1 MDEEEKKL
9 NTEQNGQGDGE
20 ITAAGAAEPV
30 NAHNA
35 DDIFAS
41 LLDADRIA
49 ADFDR
54 INFEIFGEPERE
66 FAPEPA
72 DEPEAGAQAE
82 IPVEQVSQT
91 AEETSANKSGGRK
104 TAKSINTGDL
114 VINVT
119 EKQQK
124 KADREKAKQKLKE
137 KKLREKQRKKERS
150 PYGDMSLT
158 QMLHELVY
166 TFGYSVIRYSKAL
179 FFFFAA
185 SVAKPFVIFFKAL
198 GVGKKKKEKRTFRRR
213 LADLIDEYSRLREDS
228 KTARQAI
235 KRVWRD
241 PDRLRK
247 ALKLYFSHI
256 KKNYLHF
263 LKTAGNILL
272 PAAACVFLFLST
284 RYWKDL
290 TFALDVTYNDIS
302 LGCIGEES
310 VYMEA
315 QNLIAEKLDTGA
327 YSFDGGEADLEGIN
341 ASLDAQYKLRL
352 VSLNELND
360 AETICDRVI
369 ENSADNLTNACGI
382 YIDGEF
388 MGAVKNEADAKTVFH
403 NYLLPYLDDAEKE
416 GYVVGF
422 AEDVEYRQ
430 GIYSDTEKIIID
442 PQTLDKKIH
451 GRKTVTN
458 EYKMQQYDTLE
469 HLAILSGVPQE
480 RLVELNPDYDW
491 ENVREGDK
499 ITYEKETNVLRIQ
512 KTIISSETVDVPF
525 DTIISKDNT
534 KYAGYSNV
542 TRKGVNGKNRVTT
555 TKIYIEDVL
564 SDVRTQVD
572 VITTPIPEVKTV
584 GGMSYYGAIV
594 IGTTSSSGFLW
605 PAPSCN
611 YISSSYGYR
620 SSGFHDGVDLCRAD
634 GGAIGTSVVASR
646 DGWVEYAGWNSRGY
660 GYMVLINHGDG
671 YKTRYGHM
679 LSGSI
684 CVSPGDYVYAGQQ
697 LGRVGSTGNSTGPHL
712 HFEVIYY
719 GEKKNPMNYLS
730 R

>member
-1 MDEEEKKL
+1 MDDEEKKL
-9 NTEQNGQGDGE
+9 NTAPGTEGGSEN
-20 ITAAGAAEPV
+20 TAAGAAEPA
-30 NAHNA
+30 NT
-35 DDIFAS
+35 DDIFSS
-41 LLDADRIA
+41 LLDAEQIA
-49 ADFDR
+49 ADFDK
-54 INFEIFGEPERE
+54 INFEIFGEPAQETA

-72 DEPEAGAQAE
+72 QE
-82 IPVEQVSQT
+82 S
-91 AEETSANKSGGRK
+91 AEEAEQSEEPAPAEEKPEEKPARK
-104 TAKSINTGDL
+104 KGAKSINTGDL

-119 EKQQK
+119 EKEQK
-124 KADREKAKQKLKE
+124 KADKAKAKKKAKE
-137 KKLREKQRKKERS
+137 KKLREKQRKKEQS
-150 PYGDMSLT
+150 PYGDMTLM

-179 FFFFAA
+179 FLFFVS

-198 GVGKKKKEKRTFRRR
+198 GVGKKKREKRTLRKRFAD
-213 LADLIDEYSRLREDS
+213 LADEYRHLHEDS

-247 ALKLYFSHI
+247 ALNLYIAHI
-256 KKNYLHF
+256 RRNYLHF

-272 PAAACVFLFLST
+272 PAAACVVLFLAT
-284 RYWKDL
+284 NYWKDL
-290 TFALDVTYNDIS
+290 TFALDVTYNDIK

-315 QNLIAEKLDTGA
+315 QDLIAEKLDTGA
-327 YSFDGGEADLEGIN
+327 YSFDGGEADLAGIN

-352 VSLNELND
+352 VSLDELND

-382 YIDGEF
+382 YIDGAF
-388 MGAVKNEADAKTVFH
+388 MGALKNEADAKTVFY
-403 NYLLPYLDDAEKE
+403 NYLRPYMADAEKE

-422 AEDVEYRQ
+422 AEDVEFRQ

-442 PQTLDKKIH
+442 ANTLNEKIH
-451 GRKTVTN
+451 GRKTVQN
-458 EYKMQQYDTLE
+458 EYKMQDYDTLE
-469 HLAILSGVPQE
+469 HFSVLSGVPQE

-491 ENVREGDK
+491 ENIREGDK
-499 ITYEKETNVLRIQ
+499 IIYEKETNVLRIQ
-512 KTIISSETVDVPF
+512 KTVIISETVDVPF

-534 KYAGYSNV
+534 KYAGYSNI
-542 TRKGVNGKNRVTT
+542 TRKGVNGKSRVTT

-564 SDVRTQVD
+564 SDVQTQTEVL
-572 VITTPIPEVKTV
+572 TAPIPEIKTV
-584 GGMSYYGAIV
+584 GGMSYYGAVV
-594 IGTTSSSGFLW
+594 IGTVSAKGFLW

-620 SSGFHDGVDLCRAD
+620 SSGFHDGVDLCRTD
-634 GGAIGTSVVASR
+634 RGALGTSVVASR
-646 DGWVEYAGWNSRGY
+646 DGWVEYAGWNTRGY

-671 YKTRYGHM
+671 YQTRYAHM

-684 CVSPGDYVYAGQQ
+684 CVSVGDYVYAGQQ
-697 LGRVGSTGNSTGPHL
+697 IGRVGSTGNSTGPHL

-719 GEKKNPMNYLS
+719 GEKKNPMNYLA

>member
-9 NTEQNGQGDGE
+9 NNGSDIQGDGAS
-20 ITAAGAAEPV
+20 TAAGAAEPE
-30 NAHNA
+30 NT
-35 DDIFAS
+35 DDIFSS
-41 LLDADRIA
+41 LLNAEQIE
-49 ADFDR
+49 ADFDK
-54 INFEIFGEPERE
+54 INFEIFGETEQTQ

-72 DEPEAGAQAE
+72 DKDDAPEPRPVNHESKADEPPAG
-82 IPVEQVSQT
+82 T
-91 AEETSANKSGGRK
+91 KSERK
-104 TAKSINTGDL
+104 KSAKSINTDDF

-119 EKQQK
+119 EKQKK
-124 KADREKAKQKLKE
+124 KADRAKAKQKLKE
-137 KKLREKQRKKERS
+137 RKAREKQRKKDQS
-150 PYGDMSLT
+150 PYGDVSLAH
-158 QMLHELVY
+158 LLYELVY
-166 TFGYSVIRYSKAL
+166 SFGYGIIRYSKGVSL
-179 FFFFAA
+179 FFAA
-185 SVAKPFVIFFKAL
+185 SVAKPFIVFFKAL
-198 GVGKKKKEKRTFRRR
+198 GTGKKKKEKRTFGQK
-213 LADLIDEYSRLREDS
+213 LSDLLEEYTHFREDS
-228 KTARQAI
+228 ATARQAFR
-235 KRVWRD
+235 RVWRD
-241 PDRLRK
+241 PERMRK

-256 KKNYLHF
+256 KKNYRHF
-263 LKTAGNILL
+263 LRTAGNFLL
-272 PAAACVFLFLST
+272 PVAACAILVLSAA
-284 RYWKDL
+284 YWKDM
-290 TFALDVTYNDIS
+290 TFALDVTYNNIS

-315 QNLIAEKLDTGA
+315 QDLIAEKLDTGA
-327 YSFDGGEADLEGIN
+327 YSFDGGDADLAGIN

-352 VSLNELND
+352 VSLDELND

-369 ENSADNLTNACGI
+369 ENSADSLTNACGI

-388 MGAVKNEADAKTVFH
+388 FGAVKNEADAKTVFY
-403 NYLLPYLDDAEKE
+403 NYLQPYLADAEKE

-442 PQTLDKKIH
+442 PQTLDRKIH
-451 GRKTVTN
+451 GKKTVYN
-458 EYKMQQYDTLE
+458 EYKMQEYDTLE
-469 HLAILSGVPQE
+469 HLSVLSGVSQE
-480 RLVELNPDYDW
+480 RLIELNPDYNW
-491 ENVREGDK
+491 ENIHEGDK

-512 KTIISSETVDVPF
+512 KTVITTQTVEVPF
-525 DTIISKDNT
+525 ETIITKDNT

-542 TRKGVNGKNRVTT
+542 TRKGVKGKNRVTT

-564 SDVRTQVD
+564 SDVQSQAE
-572 VITTPIPEVKTV
+572 VITRPVSEIKTV

-594 IGTTSSSGFLW
+594 IGTTSAKGFLW

-634 GGAIGTSVVASR
+634 GGAVGTSVVASR
-646 DGWVEYAGWNSRGY
+646 DGWVEYAGWNTTGY
-660 GYMVLINHGDG
+660 GNMVLINHGDG

-684 CVSPGDYVYAGQQ
+684 CVSVGDYVYAGQQ

>member
-1 MDEEEKKL
+1 MDDEEKKL
-9 NTEQNGQGDGE
+9 NTGAENPGDSE
-20 ITAAGAAEPV
+20 NAAAGAAEPA
-30 NAHNA
+30 NT
-35 DDIFAS
+35 DDIFSS
-41 LLDADRIA
+41 LLDAEQIA
-49 ADFDR
+49 ADFDK
-54 INFEIFGEPERE
+54 INFEIFGEPGQETA
-66 FAPEPA
+66 FAPEPPVQTEET
-72 DEPEAGAQAE
+72 D
-82 IPVEQVSQT
+82 IPVEEVEKT
-91 AEETSANKSGGRK
+91 DAEKDAEKESRRKS
-104 TAKSINTGDL
+104 AKSINTGDL

-137 KKLREKQRKKERS
+137 KKLREKQRRKEQS
-150 PYGDMSLT
+150 PYGDMTLM

-166 TFGYSVIRYSKAL
+166 TFGFSVIRYSKAL
-179 FFFFAA
+179 FFVFAA

-198 GVGKKKKEKRTFRRR
+198 GTGKKKRERRTFRQRYADLLDEYRR
-213 LADLIDEYSRLREDS
+213 LHEDS
-228 KTARQAI
+228 KAARQAI

-241 PDRLRK
+241 PDRLKK
-247 ALKLYFSHI
+247 ALKLYVDHI
-256 KKNYLHF
+256 RKNYLHF

-272 PAAACVFLFLST
+272 PAAACVVLFFAVN
-284 RYWKDL
+284 YWKDL
-290 TFALDVTYNDIS
+290 TFALDVTYNNIS

-315 QNLIAEKLDTGA
+315 QDLIEEKLDTGA
-327 YSFDGGEADLEGIN
+327 YSFDGGEADLAGIN

-352 VSLNELND
+352 VSLDELND

-382 YIDGEF
+382 YIDGVF
-388 MGAVKNEADAKTVFH
+388 MGALKNEADAKTVFY
-403 NYLLPYLDDAEKE
+403 NYLRPYLADAEKE

-422 AEDVEYRQ
+422 AEDVEFRQ

-442 PQTLDKKIH
+442 ADTLSKKIH
-451 GRKTVTN
+451 GRKTVQN
-458 EYKMQQYDTLE
+458 EYKMQDYDTLE
-469 HLAILSGVPQE
+469 HFAILTGVPEE
-480 RLVELNPDYDW
+480 RLIELNPDYDW
-491 ENVREGDK
+491 ENIREGDR
-499 ITYEKETNVLRIQ
+499 IIYEKETNVLRIQ
-512 KTIISSETVDVPF
+512 KTVISSETVEVPY
-525 DTIISKDNT
+525 DTVISKDYT

-564 SDVRTQVD
+564 SDVQTQVD
-572 VITTPIPEVKTV
+572 VITAPVSEIKTV
-584 GGMSYYGAIV
+584 GGMSYYGAVV
-594 IGTTSSSGFLW
+594 IGTVSAKGFLW

-620 SSGFHDGVDLCRAD
+620 SSGFHDGVDLCRTD
-634 GGAIGTSVVASR
+634 GGALGTSVVAAR
-646 DGWVEYAGWNSRGY
+646 DGWVEYAGWNTRGY

-671 YKTRYGHM
+671 YRTRYAHM

-684 CVSPGDYVYAGQQ
+684 CVSAGDYVYAGQQ

-719 GEKKNPMNYLS
+719 GEKKNPMNYLA

>member
-1 MDEEEKKL
+1 MDEEEKKP
-9 NTEQNGQGDGE
+9 NSVPADAQGDGVS
-20 ITAAGAAEPV
+20 TAAGAAEPSGAE
-30 NAHNA
+30 NAE
-35 DDIFAS
+35 DIFAS
-41 LLDADRIA
+41 LLDADQIA

-54 INFEIFGEPERE
+54 INFEIFGEPEKE
-66 FAPEPA
+66 FAPEP
-72 DEPEAGAQAE
+72 PEEEAE
-82 IPVEQVSQT
+82 KA
-91 AEETSANKSGGRK
+91 AEEVAPAQEEAPKKPERK
-104 TAKSINTGDL
+104 KAAKSINTGDL

-137 KKLREKQRKKERS
+137 RKLREKQRKKEQS
-150 PYGDMSLT
+150 PYGDMSLM
-158 QMLHELVY
+158 QILHGLVY

-179 FFFFAA
+179 FLFFFA

-198 GVGKKKKEKRTFRRR
+198 GVGKKKKKEKRSLRKRF
-213 LADLIDEYSRLREDS
+213 ADLLDEYLRLREDS
-228 KTARQAI
+228 KAARQAI

-247 ALKLYFSHI
+247 ALKLYFRHI
-256 KKNYLHF
+256 GANYGHF
-263 LKTAGNILL
+263 LKTAGNLLL

-284 RYWKDL
+284 TYWKDL
-290 TFALDVTYNDIS
+290 TFALDVTYNNIN

-315 QNLIAEKLDTGA
+315 KNLIAEKLDTGA
-327 YSFDGGEADLEGIN
+327 YSFDGGEADLAGIN

-352 VSLNELND
+352 VSLDELND
-360 AETICDRVI
+360 AETISDRVI

-388 MGAVKNEADAKTVFH
+388 MGAVKNEADAKTVFY
-403 NYLLPYLDDAEKE
+403 NYLRPYMADAEKE

-422 AEDVEYRQ
+422 AEDVEYKQ

-442 PQTLDKKIH
+442 AQTLNTKIH
-451 GRKTVTN
+451 GRKTVLN
-458 EYKMQQYDTLE
+458 EYKMQDYDTLE
-469 HLAILSGVPQE
+469 HLAVLSGVSQE
-480 RLVELNPDYDW
+480 RLIELNPDYNW
-491 ENVREGDK
+491 ENVHEGDK
-499 ITYEKETNVLRIQ
+499 ITFEKETNVLRIQ
-512 KTIISSETVDVPF
+512 KTVISSETVEVPY

-542 TRKGVNGKNRVTT
+542 TRKGVNGTNRVTT

-564 SDVRTQVD
+564 SDVQTQVD
-572 VITTPIPEVKTV
+572 VLTVPIPEVKTV
-584 GGMSYYGAIV
+584 GGMSYYGAVV
-594 IGTTSSSGFLW
+594 IGTTSAKGFLW

-620 SSGFHDGVDLCRAD
+620 SSGFHDGVDLCRTD
-634 GGAIGTSVVASR
+634 RGALGTSVVASR
-646 DGWVEYAGWNSRGY
+646 DGWVEYAGWNTRGY

-671 YKTRYGHM
+671 YKTRYAHM

-684 CVSPGDYVYAGQQ
+684 CVSVGDYVYAGQQ